1 MSDKQPRFIS
11 VQIKILSAVAAVF
24 LLAVVLITV
33 SMASAE
39 KERLLLAAETQAGDL
54 INSYFDSMNTMMFT
68 GTMSSRELLRGKIE
82 AREEVLEIRM
92 LRADSVS
99 KTYGE
104 GLEHEKPID
113 EIDNKGLRGEAVLS
127 LDQENGFRVLNIVQP
142 FVAQTDYNGINCLT
156 CHQVKEGTVL
166 GAVRLRYSLEK
177 MDNAVEKDLWA
188 GAAINAV
195 IFVIGMLL
203 LNLLLRYI
211 VIRPL
216 SVLRDTVSEV
226 EENSDL
232 RPRVDLKMNDEFGN
246 VAAAVNSMLGKFQ
259 PTIQQLTENMDGLV
273 THAEELSNVAERSE
287 SGTAEQENQTNQLT
301 LAIGE
306 LSSAA
311 QEVASSAAQAEEA
324 ARKALSSAS
333 NGQEVVSNVVDD
345 IALLAERIENAG
357 GVVQQLAEGTG
368 RIGQVSE
375 AITAIAEQ
383 TNLLALN
390 AAIEAARAGEQ
401 GRGFAVVADEV
412 RSLAQRTQDATKE
425 IREIIEQLRSS
436 SEEAVQVM
444 GQGKEDADRSVQE
457 SRVAGSALEEIS
469 SAVSSINDMNTRIA
483 TAAEEQSLMVD
494 EVNRNIVSIN
504 EVTGKVAEGAR
515 QTSTS
520 SEEVASVAS
529 RLDAMIRQFK
539 A

>member
-1 MSDKQPRFIS
+1 
-11 VQIKILSAVAAVF
+11 
-24 LLAVVLITV
+24 
-33 SMASAE
+33 
-39 KERLLLAAETQAGDL
+39 
-54 INSYFDSMNTMMFT
+54 
-68 GTMSSRELLRGKIE
+68 
-82 AREEVLEIRM
+82 
-92 LRADSVS
+92 
-99 KTYGE
+99 
-104 GLEHEKPID
+104 
-113 EIDNKGLRGEAVLS
+113 
-127 LDQENGFRVLNIVQP
+127 
-142 FVAQTDYNGINCLT
+142 
-156 CHQVKEGTVL
+156 
-166 GAVRLRYSLEK
+166 
-177 MDNAVEKDLWA
+177 MDDAVEKDLWT

-195 IFVIGMLL
+195 IFVIGLLL

-216 SVLRDTVSEV
+216 SVLRDTVAEV
-226 EENSDL
+226 EKNADL
-232 RPRVDLKMNDEFGN
+232 RPRVNLKMNDEFGN
-246 VAAAVNSMLGKFQ
+246 VAAAVNNMLGKFQ
-259 PTIQQLTENMDGLV
+259 PTIQELTANMDGLV
-273 THAEELSNVAERSE
+273 EHAEELSNVAERSE
-287 SGTAEQENQTNQLT
+287 SGIAEQENQTNQLT

-311 QEVASSAAQAEEA
+311 QEVASSAAQAEDA
-324 ARKALSSAS
+324 ARKALTSAS
-333 NGQEVVSNVVDD
+333 NGQEVVSSVVDD
-345 IALLAERIENAG
+345 IALLADRIENAG
-357 GVVQQLAEGTG
+357 SVVQQLAEGTG

-425 IREIIEQLRSS
+425 IREIIEQLRNS

-444 GQGKEDADRSVQE
+444 GQGKEDADRSVAE

-469 SAVSSINDMNTRIA
+469 SAVSSINDMNIRIA

-504 EVTGKVAEGAR
+504 EVTGKAAEGAR

-520 SEEVASVAS
+520 SDEVASVAS
-529 RLDAMIRQFK
+529 RLDEMIRQFK

>member
-1 MSDKQPRFIS
+1 MSNKQPRFIS
-11 VQIKILSAVAAVF
+11 VQVKILSAVALVF

-33 SMASAE
+33 SMANAE
-39 KERLLLAAETQAGDL
+39 KERLLMSAEAQAGDL

-82 AREEVLEIRM
+82 ARDEVLEIRM
-92 LRADSVS
+92 LRANSVS
-99 KTYGE
+99 KTYGP
-104 GLEHEKPID
+104 GFDHEKPVD
-113 EIDNKGLRGEAVLS
+113 KIDNKGLNGEEVLS
-127 LDQENGFRVLNIVQP
+127 LEKESGFRVLNIVRP
-142 FVAQTDYNGINCLT
+142 FVAETDYNGINCLT

-177 MDNAVEKDLWA
+177 LDDAVEKDLWTA
-188 GAAINAV
+188 AAINAV
-195 IFVIGMLL
+195 IFVIGLLL
-203 LNLLLRYI
+203 LNMLLRYI

-216 SVLRDTVSEV
+216 SVLRNTVEEV
-226 EENSDL
+226 EANADL
-232 RPRVDLKMNDEFGN
+232 RPRVDLKVNDEFGN
-246 VAAAVNSMLGKFQ
+246 VASAVNSMLERFQ
-259 PTIQQLTENMDGLV
+259 PTIQELTASMDGLV
-273 THAEELSNVAERSE
+273 AHAEELSNVAERSE
-287 SGTAEQENQTNQLT
+287 AGTAEQENQTNQLT
-301 LAIGE
+301 LAVGE

-324 ARKALSSAS
+324 ARQALSSAS
-333 NGQEVVSNVVDD
+333 NGQGVVSGVVDD
-345 IALLAERIENAG
+345 IALLADRIENAG
-357 GVVQQLAEGTG
+357 GVVGQLAEGTG

-412 RSLAQRTQDATKE
+412 RNLAQRTQDATQE
-425 IREIIEQLRSS
+425 IREIIDQLERS
-436 SEEAVQVM
+436 SEEAVLVM
-444 GQGKEDADRSVQE
+444 AQGKEDADRSVTE
-457 SRVAGSALEEIS
+457 SRVAGTALEEIS
-469 SAVSSINDMNTRIA
+469 AAVSSINDMNARIA

-504 EVTGKVAEGAR
+504 EVTGKAAEGAR

-520 SEEVASVAS
+520 SEEVASVAA

>member
-1 MSDKQPRFIS
+1 MQSRFIS

-33 SMASAE
+33 SMANAE
-39 KERLLLAAETQAGDL
+39 KERLLMSAEAQAGDL
-54 INSYFDSMNTMMFT
+54 IGSYFDSMNTMMFT
-68 GTMSSRELLRGKIE
+68 GTMSSRELLRNKIE
-82 AREEVLEIRM
+82 ARNEVLEIRM

-99 KTYGE
+99 KTYGP
-104 GLEHEKPID
+104 GFDHEKPVDDID
-113 EIDNKGLRGEAVLS
+113 RKGLDGEEVLS
-127 LDQENGFRVLNIVQP
+127 LDEENGFRVLNIVRP
-142 FVAQTDYNGINCLT
+142 FVAETDYNGINCLT

-166 GAVRLRYSLEK
+166 GAVRLRYSLK
-177 MDNAVEKDLWA
+177 NLDDAVEKDLWT
-188 GAAINAV
+188 GVAINAV
-195 IFVIGMLL
+195 IFVIGLLL

-216 SVLRDTVSEV
+216 SVLRNTVAEV
-226 EENSDL
+226 EANADL
-232 RPRVDLKMNDEFGN
+232 RPRVDLSMNDEFGK
-246 VAAAVNSMLGKFQ
+246 VATAVNSMLGKFQ
-259 PTIQQLTENMDGLV
+259 PTIQELTASMDGLV
-273 THAEELSNVAERSE
+273 THAEELSKVAERSE
-287 SGTAEQENQTNQLT
+287 AGSAEQENQTNQLT
-301 LAIGE
+301 MAVGE

-324 ARKALSSAS
+324 ARQALSSAS
-333 NGQEVVSNVVDD
+333 NGQEVVSGVVDD
-345 IALLAERIENAG
+345 IAMLANRIENAG
-357 GVVQQLAEGTG
+357 GVVGQLAEGTG
-368 RIGQVSE
+368 RIDQVSA

-425 IREIIEQLRSS
+425 IREIIDQLERS

-444 GQGKEDADRSVQE
+444 AQGKEDADRCVTE

-469 SAVSSINDMNTRIA
+469 GAVSSINDMNARIA

-504 EVTGKVAEGAR
+504 EVTGKTAEGAR
-515 QTSTS
+515 QTSNS
-520 SEEVASVAS
+520 SEEVASVAA
-529 RLDAMIRQFK
+529 RLDEMIRQFK

>member
-39 KERLLLAAETQAGDL
+39 KERLLLAAEAQAGDL
-54 INSYFDSMNTMMFT
+54 IGSYFDSMNTMMFT
-68 GTMSSRELLRGKIE
+68 GTMSSRELLRDKIE
-82 AREEVLEIRM
+82 ARDEVLEIRM

-99 KTYGE
+99 KTYGP
-104 GLEHEKPID
+104 GFDHEKPTD
-113 EIDNKGLRGEAVLS
+113 EIDKKGLIGEEVLS
-127 LDQENGFRVLNIVQP
+127 VDDENGRRVINIVQP
-142 FVAQTDYNGINCLT
+142 FVAETDYNGINCLT

-177 MDNAVEKDLWA
+177 LDAAVEKDLWTGVA
-188 GAAINAV
+188 VNAV
-195 IFVIGMLL
+195 IFVIGLLL
-203 LNLLLRYI
+203 LNQLLRYI

-216 SVLRDTVSEV
+216 SVLKDTVAEV

-246 VAAAVNSMLGKFQ
+246 VATAVNSMLGKFQ
-259 PTIQQLTENMDGLV
+259 PTIQELTSSMDGLV
-273 THAEELSNVAERSE
+273 AHSEELSNVAERSE
-287 SGTAEQENQTNQLT
+287 AGTAEQENQTNQLT
-301 LAIGE
+301 MAVGE

-324 ARKALSSAS
+324 ARQALSSAS
-333 NGQEVVSNVVDD
+333 NGQGVVSGVVND
-345 IALLAERIENAG
+345 IAQLADRIENAG
-357 GVVQQLAEGTG
+357 GVVGQLAEGTG
-368 RIGQVSE
+368 RIDQVSA

-412 RSLAQRTQDATKE
+412 RNLAQRTQDATKE
-425 IREIIEQLRSS
+425 IREIIDQLERS

-444 GQGKEDADRSVQE
+444 AQGKEDADRCVTE

-469 SAVSSINDMNTRIA
+469 AAVSSINDMNTRIA

-504 EVTGKVAEGAR
+504 EVTGKAAEGAR